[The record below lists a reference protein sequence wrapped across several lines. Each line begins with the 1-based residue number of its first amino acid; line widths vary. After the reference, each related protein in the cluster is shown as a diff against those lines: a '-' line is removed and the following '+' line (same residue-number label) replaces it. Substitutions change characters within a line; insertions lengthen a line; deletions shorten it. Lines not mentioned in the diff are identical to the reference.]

1 MITVTFITHMR
12 PAGMENSVIRR
23 LSDGTEKGFVN
34 LIKLKD
40 LSDKTV
46 AKWG

>member
-1 MITVTFITHMR
+1 
-12 PAGMENSVIRR
+12 MENSVIRR

-40 LSDKTV
+40 LSDKRVTEIRGTEV
-46 AKWG
+46 I